1 MITNTAEAD
10 DRKLGMTLDELAAF
24 VQATTRLGLPGD
36 ARITVS
42 IGWSGQIESIT
53 AAGEAR

>member
-24 VQATTRLGLPGD
+24 VQAAMRLGLPGD

-42 IGWSGQIESIT
+42 IGWSQQVESIT
-53 AAGEAR
+53 AAGEPR